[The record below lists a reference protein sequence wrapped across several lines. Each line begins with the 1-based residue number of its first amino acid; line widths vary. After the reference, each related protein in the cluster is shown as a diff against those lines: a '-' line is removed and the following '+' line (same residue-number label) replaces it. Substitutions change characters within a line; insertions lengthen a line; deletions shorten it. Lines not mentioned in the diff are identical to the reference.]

1 MLVLSSR
8 LHDKIHLP
16 DFNATIEVV
25 AIQSGTVR
33 LGIEAPE
40 DVRVLRQGIPDRVA
54 EWGPAPTTSPAPF
67 DATAT
72 ELPAL
77 QQVRRLVDRRLEI
90 TRVGIDELRR
100 LLAVG
105 RTTDA
110 EAVLEKIDEDLRM
123 LGRRLRREVERA
135 TDGLTCEA
143 AGCGF

>member
-8 LHDKIHLP
+8 LHEKIHLP
-16 DFNATIEVV
+16 DLHTTIEVV
-25 AIQSGTVR
+25 AIQSGAVR

-54 EWGPAPTTSPAPF
+54 EWGPAPTTSR
-67 DATAT
+67 AT
-72 ELPAL
+72 EAEVPAL

-100 LLAVG
+100 LLAGG
-105 RTTDA
+105 RTSDA

-123 LGRRLRREVERA
+123 LGRRLRREVDRA
-135 TDGLTCEA
+135 TDGLACEA